1 MKNCFKNAVRRHRD
15 IAAPASPYAVLE
27 LFAGAGGMST
37 GFEMAGLD
45 VVCASDNCPEAA
57 ETFRRNHPNTQF
69 VLGDIREQNVKKTIA
84 EAFED
89 RECAMVAGGLPCV
102 AFSTAGKRDPADPR
116 GRLYEDFFEMVR
128 MLDPKIVLIENV
140 VGINSAVHPREPY
153 WDTNAPWLKTVEPG
167 SYEAA
172 LLDYVVNE
180 TVAWKLVRMLGEF
193 GYNAECAVLNAADY
207 GVPQARRRV
216 IFLGVRNDLRIAEEF
231 PEPTHGPGLIP
242 WVTVG
247 QAIGDLADRPADKE
261 WSHVLQRH
269 SPGFLGRIRKTS
281 VGSSA
286 YANYG
291 DAWFRLPP
299 DEPARTVK
307 ENHGGVFLHYA
318 RDRVMTPRELARL
331 QSFPDDYLF
340 CGSKGAVLKQIGNAV
355 PPLLAKAVGTSVRGI
370 FDSLHGF
377 GQDEVSVTTDSSDR
391 VWVPT

>member
-1 MKNCFKNAVRRHRD
+1 MRTCFKNAVRRHKG
-15 IAAPASPYAVLE
+15 IAVPASPHTVLE
-27 LFAGAGGMST
+27 LFAGCGGMSA
-37 GFEMAGLD
+37 GFEMAGLE
-45 VVCASDNCPEAA
+45 VVCANDSWPVAA
-57 ETFRRNHPNTQF
+57 ETYRRNHPATRF
-69 VLGDIREQNVKKTIA
+69 VLGDIRDRKVKEKIA

-89 RECAMVAGGLPCV
+89 RECAMVAGGIPCV
-102 AFSTAGKRDPADPR
+102 AFSMAGRRDPDDPR

-128 MLDPKIVLIENV
+128 MLDPKIALIENV

-153 WDTNAPWLKTVEPG
+153 WDTNAAWLKNVASG
-167 SYEAA
+167 SFEAT
-172 LLDYVVNE
+172 LLDHVVNE
-180 TVAWKLVRMLGEF
+180 TVAWKIVRMLGEL

-216 IFLGVRNDLRIAEEF
+216 IFLGVRNDLPIADDF

-247 QAIGDLADRPADKE
+247 QAIGDLADLPADRG
-261 WSHVLQRH
+261 WSHVFRRH
-269 SPGFLGRIRKTS
+269 SPGFLGRIRNTP

-331 QSFPDDYLF
+331 QSFPDGYLF

-355 PPLLAKAVGTSVRGI
+355 PPLLAKAVGERVRGML
-370 FDSLHGF
+370 DSLEGGM
-377 GQDEVSVTTDSSDR
+377 GQPFPPRWD
-391 VWVPT
+391 PA